1 MKIRAINLEAEYE
14 TLSPWWTKR
23 GLQPPQRLILSG
35 ANGFAAC
42 HGIDI
47 VMGWIYRSQNVAFLE
62 WITSNPSI
70 AATSSTVP
78 DAIAVLLDFTNCYA
92 GSQACN
98 VILCGTQDNG
108 SLGRFMVK
116 RGWAL
121 CEGHPHQFLVKG
133 VTDEA

>member
-1 MKIRAINLEAEYE
+1 MKIRAINLDAEYE
-14 TLSPWWTKR
+14 TLSLWWTKR
-23 GLQPPQRLILSG
+23 NLAPPQKLILGG
-35 ANGFAAC
+35 AVGFAVNTK
-42 HGIDI
+42 IDI